1 MSCAGAVRRLRR
13 EFESLC
19 LSRNPQF
26 VVRLAEANFLEWHF
40 LLHSFPADTPYHGG
54 CYRGR
59 LLFPNGYPHAPPAIV
74 LVTPNGRL
82 ETGCKLC
89 LSMTDFHPETWNP
102 AWTVETI
109 LVGLLSFFLSET
121 EMGFGALNEPLE
133 RRRQL
138 AGASHTFNA
147 ADPEFCSVFPDFL
160 AACENQA
167 AAVELDSRDSC
178 HSSAEQECW
187 ICREVTNE
195 PLVFPCSCRGSMSG
209 VHASCVEHW
218 VHHHRRAGG
227 TSERPRCSVCRVP
240 YVGQD
245 VQPGFVSFA
254 SKKLSS
260 FMKRVAHSALLAMLL
275 LGFQDSCRGPE
286 GAMPRPARL
295 VVGTIFCVVCLH
307 KLVVLAVSLP
317 QHRAPPHDLRI
328 RRFHVADPHRLS
340 NHVAESLTILAVLGL
355 WWLRGE
361 LPLLA
366 FLPMAAAAL
375 GLGCRL
381 CSQNPS
387 LGCLFQVLAE
397 VLGPILATIA
407 LVVSS
412 LRRMQ
417 RQPRRLFHWL
427 HPLSAG
433 PHILVAF
440 VAVVL
445 CLRCTSNLPVLSLW
459 ALHALLLGALTLQR
473 PQWRRGLSWW
483 YAVQLGTLSFCVA
496 NVLCDFPQGAGQPD
510 HTGLV
515 VLEASSA
522 WLGVICAAALAANW
536 SLCVRQY
543 RSWQRRH
550 SVFTLSAPRSTR
562 IVPLELPV

>member
-1 MSCAGAVRRLRR
+1 
-13 EFESLC
+13 
-19 LSRNPQF
+19 
-26 VVRLAEANFLEWHF
+26 
-40 LLHSFPADTPYHGG
+40 
-54 CYRGR
+54 
-59 LLFPNGYPHAPPAIV
+59 
-74 LVTPNGRL
+74 
-82 ETGCKLC
+82 
-89 LSMTDFHPETWNP
+89 
-102 AWTVETI
+102 
-109 LVGLLSFFLSET
+109 
-121 EMGFGALNEPLE
+121 
-133 RRRQL
+133 
-138 AGASHTFNA
+138 
-147 ADPEFCSVFPDFL
+147 
-160 AACENQA
+160 
-167 AAVELDSRDSC
+167 
-178 HSSAEQECW
+178 
-187 ICREVTNE
+187 
-195 PLVFPCSCRGSMSG
+195 
-209 VHASCVEHW
+209 
-218 VHHHRRAGG
+218 
-227 TSERPRCSVCRVP
+227 
-240 YVGQD
+240 
-245 VQPGFVSFA
+245 
-254 SKKLSS
+254 
-260 FMKRVAHSALLAMLL
+260 L